1 MILQE
6 DWGAQ
11 DGGSSSAL
19 SCHACSHQIVF
30 MKNLN
35 TKELAER
42 GSDDM
47 GDCQRSFEGEIW
59 VREDKDQKK

>member
-1 MILQE
+1 MLLQE

-11 DGGSSSAL
+11 DGGSSSVL
-19 SCHACSHQIVF
+19 SCHACSSHQIVF

-47 GDCQRSFEGEIW
+47 GNCQRSFEGAIR
-59 VREDKDQKK
+59 VREDKDQK